1 MNLFNVINLK
11 DFPMFIINA
20 IQFPSLIL
28 NTNSFFTLL
37 IQILNSLHSLI
48 FKPLNPYFLNLR
60 LLNRIFGP
68 FVVILPIL
76 LLI

>member
-1 MNLFNVINLK
+1 MNLSNVINLK

-20 IQFPSLIL
+20 IRFPSLIL

-60 LLNRIFGP
+60 LLSRIFGP